1 MIYERALFRENKGQ
15 KAKFITEELVDADS
29 LDADLIV
36 VCIGVR
42 PNLNFVNRDQIE
54 IDRGILIDDHMRT
67 SNPDVYAA
75 GDVSQGMNLL
85 TGKREIIGLLANAR
99 YQVRTAQG
107 GVFRQVQSLF
117 YRYQGQFASQEL
129 YSQVKCDTTN
139 IKSRFLNREGGF

>member
-1 MIYERALFRENKGQ
+1 M
-15 KAKFITEELVDADS
+15 TEELVDADS

-117 YRYQGQFASQEL
+117 YRY
-129 YSQVKCDTTN
+129 
-139 IKSRFLNREGGF
+139 